1 MEDKTQDIANRI
13 KLARERSGLSQGQV
27 SIKLGINKLNISEIE
42 AGEIKVDLNE
52 LIMFSKL
59 FKVNLYWLCCQ
70 DETYDKT
77 KIIINE
83 LKHLKSADLEEII
96 DLIKSLKL
104 D

>member
-27 SIKLGINKLNISEIE
+27 SIKLGINKLTISEIE

-59 FKVNLYWLCCQ
+59 FKVNLY
-70 DETYDKT
+70 
-77 KIIINE
+77 
-83 LKHLKSADLEEII
+83 
-96 DLIKSLKL
+96 
-104 D
+104 